1 MPFFHGTL
9 FSVDK
14 KEMLRYAGLPAR
26 GDFPVET
33 IDRAL
38 LTAEALARPRGIWQR
53 LFYNPETGMLGAG
66 DSAFLLEGSSIRKHL
81 SSSFAVIA
89 MAVTVGGDI
98 ERESDAEF
106 QKGNYTEGLLLDAA
120 ATALT
125 EHSADQLNEFINAE
139 ARKSG
144 QKTTWRFSP
153 GYGDWP
159 VTCQKNLCRII
170 GADKIGISVTDH
182 FMLTPRKSV
191 TAVIGLSTCTQ
202 KQAPARCNSCSLASC
217 PFRSH

>member
-9 FSVDK
+9 FSVDR
-14 KEMLRYAGLPAR
+14 KEMMRYAGIPAR
-26 GDFPVET
+26 QSFP
-33 IDRAL
+33 
-38 LTAEALARPRGIWQR
+38 EALIENAIQTATALAAPRGIWQHVP
-53 LFYNPETGMLGAG
+53 YDPETGMLGSG
-66 DSAFLLEGSSIRKHL
+66 VNAFFLEGTSIRKHL

-125 EHSADQLNEFINAE
+125 EHLADQLNDFINTE
-139 ARKSG
+139 AQKSG

-159 VTCQKNLCRII
+159 VTSQKNLCRAIC
-170 GADKIGISVTDH
+170 ANKIGISVTDH

-191 TAVIGLSTCTQ
+191 TAVIGLSACTQ
-202 KQAPARCNSCSLASC
+202 KPAPARCRSCSLASC

>member
-14 KEMLRYAGLPAR
+14 KEMMRYAGIPSR
-26 GDFPVET
+26 QSFPESLIENAVQ
-33 IDRAL
+33 
-38 LTAEALARPRGIWQR
+38 TATALARPRGIWQR
-53 LFYNPETGMLGAG
+53 LFYDPETGMLCDG
-66 DSAFLLEGSSIRKHL
+66 DSSFLLEGTSIRKHL

-89 MAVTVGGDI
+89 LAVTVGSDI

-120 ATALT
+120 ATAMT
-125 EHSADQLNEFINAE
+125 EHVADQLNDFIHAE
-139 ARKSG
+139 AQKNG

-159 VTCQKNLCRII
+159 VSCQKNLCRAI
-170 GADKIGISVTDH
+170 GADTIGISVTDH

-191 TAVIGLSTCTQ
+191 TAVIGLSACTQ
-202 KQAPARCNSCSLASC
+202 KPAPAHCAACSLAAC
-217 PFRSH
+217 QFRSR